1 MNTEMKTWTNIL
13 SDGGRFLILPAEHP
27 DHQRC
32 GDIPSSVPGLEEVP
46 VNTLH
51 YPRMTWYDDADLT
64 EAERQILALGA
75 VPLILIGFS
84 KSGPGALRLALLR
97 PERVAGLVLF
107 DFPTP
112 SLTPAMND
120 LCPHE
125 HSNSDNATR
134 IVAAL
139 KIRLSPSCQI
149 LIISGNTFAAETS
162 AFASLLVRHDVPNHF
177 RARPAAAH
185 RWDSGWL
192 EEIAGLRNTTLPET
206 ESGRCE

>member
-1 MNTEMKTWTNIL
+1 MKTWTNIPP
-13 SDGGRFLILPAEHP
+13 DGGRFLILPAEHP

-32 GDIPSSVPGLEEVP
+32 GDMPSSVPGFEKVP
-46 VNTLH
+46 VHTLR
-51 YPRMTWYDDADLT
+51 YSRMTWYDDADLA
-64 EAERQILALGA
+64 EAERQILELDA

-112 SLTPAMND
+112 SLTPAMNH

-125 HSNSDNATR
+125 HSNSDSATC

-139 KIRLSPSCQI
+139 KNRLSPSCQI
-149 LIISGNTFAAETS
+149 LIITGNTFAAETS
-162 AFASLLVRHDVPNHF
+162 AFASVLVRHDVPHHF
-177 RARPAAAH
+177 RARSGATH

-192 EEIAGLRNTTLPET
+192 EEISDLRNTSRMAQSPSIVL
-206 ESGRCE
+206 SVS